1 MLIGKAGVQARAPG
15 RRCGLLLPAFRPAP
29 AQRHMTRPGILFRN
43 AFLLALLAI
52 FLASGCSRLRGDR
65 DDPNEGVPVEE
76 LYERGHQSMRNGNW
90 SRAAVT
96 FRRLVAQYPY
106 GPYTE
111 QALIETAYAQYKMG
125 QHDEAI
131 SSIDRFLR
139 TYPTHRN
146 SAYMYYL
153 RGLVNASRDTV
164 FLQRVWSLDPSSRDL
179 TTPNQAY
186 ADFAVVTERFANTRY
201 AEDARER
208 MIALRD
214 MFARHDLDRALY
226 YLRRGANV
234 ASVNRATYLLEDYP
248 QTAQQDDAV
257 AVLAEAYT
265 RLGNDE
271 VAAEARRVRELNDPA
286 HPWLSGNY
294 PQTAHQ
300 DDAVAVLVEA
310 YTRLGNDELAADA
323 RRVLELNDPAHPW
336 LSGDWPKYPW
346 AIRKLN
352 PFAGERSP
360 IDAN

>member
-1 MLIGKAGVQARAPG
+1 
-15 RRCGLLLPAFRPAP
+15 
-29 AQRHMTRPGILFRN
+29 MTRPGILFRN

-76 LYERGHQSMRNGNW
+76 LYESGHQSMRNGNW
-90 SRAAVT
+90 SRAATT

-125 QHDEAI
+125 SHEEAI

-139 TYPTHRN
+139 TYPTHRH

-153 RGLVNASRDTV
+153 RGLVNATRDTV
-164 FLQRVWSLDPSSRDL
+164 FLQRVWSLDPASRDL

-186 ADFAVVTERFANTRY
+186 ADFAVVVERFGNTRY
-201 AEDARER
+201 AEDARQR
-208 MIALRD
+208 MQALRD

-234 ASVNRATYLLEDYP
+234 AAANRATHLLETYP
-248 QTAQQDDAV
+248 QSAHQNDAV

-265 RLGNDE
+265 RLGNE
-271 VAAEARRVRELNDPA
+271 V
-286 HPWLSGNY
+286 
-294 PQTAHQ
+294 
-300 DDAVAVLVEA
+300 
-310 YTRLGNDELAADA
+310 LAADA
-323 RRVLELNDPAHPW
+323 RRVLELNQPDHPW
-336 LSGDWPKYPW
+336 LSGDWPDYPW

-352 PFAGERSP
+352 PYAGARSP
-360 IDAN
+360 IDD